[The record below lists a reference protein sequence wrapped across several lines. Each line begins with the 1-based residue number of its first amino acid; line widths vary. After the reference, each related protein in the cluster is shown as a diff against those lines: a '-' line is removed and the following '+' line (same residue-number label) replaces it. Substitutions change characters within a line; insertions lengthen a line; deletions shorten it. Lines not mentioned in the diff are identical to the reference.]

1 MEVQT
6 PSMNPWSTP
15 EPFLYPF
22 WVVPYGSA
30 IPDQRR
36 ADDENAINIGDN
48 ASAPTPIRDHSLQP
62 VAGLQS
68 PASLITS
75 PEFNLKILWSELRS
89 NIFEIAHCFRGQE
102 YGTLHSQEFL
112 MLEWYACDYDEFKTI
127 HFIHSLI
134 LGLLQHGADCFPTL
148 VPTGSGTSE
157 AAEGDGSPKGTATA
171 GNSAGDA
178 GPGRTG
184 HHAAPARKSG
194 TSLELEIH
202 SIKELFRKHLDCGLE
217 KEELIRV
224 CEEKGHFRHD
234 TGAQKRA
241 RRYEEYFFT
250 LFLNYIE
257 AVLPLEKLVA
267 VHGYPEPLSAYA
279 SLENGRAR
287 RFEIYWRGL
296 ELANGYRE
304 LTDAKEQR
312 NRMMAEARLKKD
324 LTGLPPAL
332 PEQFLAV
339 MQTRGL
345 PDGCGVALGL
355 ERLLMAL
362 TGSQDI
368 RQISPFPSTP
378 GDPG

>member
-1 MEVQT
+1 M
-6 PSMNPWSTP
+6 
-15 EPFLYPF
+15 
-22 WVVPYGSA
+22 
-30 IPDQRR
+30 
-36 ADDENAINIGDN
+36 
-48 ASAPTPIRDHSLQP
+48 
-62 VAGLQS
+62 
-68 PASLITS
+68 
-75 PEFNLKILWSELRS
+75 
-89 NIFEIAHCFRGQE
+89 
-102 YGTLHSQEFL
+102 
-112 MLEWYACDYDEFKTI
+112 
-127 HFIHSLI
+127 
-134 LGLLQHGADCFPTL
+134 
-148 VPTGSGTSE
+148 
-157 AAEGDGSPKGTATA
+157 
-171 GNSAGDA
+171 
-178 GPGRTG
+178 
-184 HHAAPARKSG
+184 
-194 TSLELEIH
+194 
-202 SIKELFRKHLDCGLE
+202 
-217 KEELIRV
+217 
-224 CEEKGHFRHD
+224 
-234 TGAQKRA
+234 
-241 RRYEEYFFT
+241 
-250 LFLNYIE
+250 NYIE
-257 AVLPLEKLVA
+257 AVLPPEKLVA